1 MVFQNSSS
9 TDYTDYRDRKERDLR
24 HATKMKLIALTM
36 MVVFPLSGVIFLIV
50 SVRELVSRIS
60 RRRYF
65 LRTDGI
71 IVGTKTKTLRTTR
84 RGRVRPTIMHF
95 PVIRF
100 TTQTGEAV
108 TFTSETGDTGPVSG
122 YAQGQRLAIFYD
134 PNGVLAPMLASWS
147 GVWLPNLMGV
157 LAGIVFLL
165 AGLLIYW
172 AFWERIIH
180 G

>member
-1 MVFQNSSS
+1 MEMRF
-9 TDYTDYRDRKERDLR
+9 
-24 HATKMKLIALTM
+24 IALTM
-36 MVVFPLSGVIFLIV
+36 LVVFPLSGVIFLMV
-50 SVRELVSRIS
+50 SVRELVRRIA

-71 IVGTKTKTLRTTR
+71 IVGIKTKTLRTIR
-84 RGRVRPTIMHF
+84 RGRLRPTIMRF

-100 TTQTGEAV
+100 ITQTGEAV
-108 TFTSETGDTGPVSG
+108 TFTSETGDTGPVSS

-134 PNGVLAPMLASWS
+134 PNGELPPMLASWS

-157 LAGIVFLL
+157 LAGIIFLL

>member
-1 MVFQNSSS
+1 MRF
-9 TDYTDYRDRKERDLR
+9 
-24 HATKMKLIALTM
+24 IAITM
-36 MVVFPLSGVIFLIV
+36 MVVFPLSGIIFLII
-50 SVRELVSRIS
+50 SVRELVRRIA

-65 LRTDGI
+65 LRADGL
-71 IVGTKTKTLRTTR
+71 IVGIKTKTLRTTR
-84 RGRVRPTIMHF
+84 RGRLRPTIMNF

-108 TFTSETGDTGPVSG
+108 TFTSETGDTGPVSA

-134 PNGVLAPMLASWS
+134 PNGELTPMLASWS

-157 LAGIVFLL
+157 LAGLIFLL
-165 AGLLIYW
+165 AGLLISW
-172 AFWERIIH
+172 SFWEKIKH

>member
-1 MVFQNSSS
+1 
-9 TDYTDYRDRKERDLR
+9 
-24 HATKMKLIALTM
+24 MKFIALTM
-36 MVVFPLSGVIFLIV
+36 MVVFPLTGVIFLIV
-50 SVRELVSRIS
+50 SVRELIRRIA

-71 IVGTKTKTLRTTR
+71 IVGIRTKTLRTTR
-84 RGRVRPTIMHF
+84 RGRLKPTIMHF
-95 PVIRF
+95 PVIKF
-100 TTQTGEAV
+100 TSQTGESV

-122 YAQGQRLAIFYD
+122 YAQGQFLAILYD
-134 PNGVLAPMLASWS
+134 PKGELGPMLATWS

-157 LAGIVFLL
+157 VAGIIFLL

-180 G
+180 R

>member
-1 MVFQNSSS
+1 MRF
-9 TDYTDYRDRKERDLR
+9 
-24 HATKMKLIALTM
+24 IALTM
-36 MVVFPLSGVIFLIV
+36 MVVFPFSGVIFLIV
-50 SVRELVSRIS
+50 SVRELVRRIA

-71 IVGTKTKTLRTTR
+71 IVGIKTKTLRTTR
-84 RGRVRPTIMHF
+84 RGRLRPTIMHF
-95 PVIRF
+95 PVMRF

-122 YAQGQRLAIFYD
+122 YTHGQHLAIFYD
-134 PNGVLAPMLASWS
+134 PNGELPPMLASWS

-157 LAGIVFLL
+157 LAGIVFMF

-172 AFWERIIH
+172 AFWERIKH